1 MSANTAF
8 SSAHRIYVKSLY
20 KRYLTNSLDWCINRP
35 LWREQAMLIR
45 AEFEKNRYCREF
57 EPPSV
62 RTILMM
68 HICSDVTDPRA
79 LAEILERAERDLV
92 ARRHPDPY
100 IGQFNIP
107 SPRYTPLIPT
117 HSSFLPWWY
126 KMVCIHLPDS

>member
-1 MSANTAF
+1 MARAGDADSGGIREEPVL
-8 SSAHRIYVKSLY
+8 SRI
-20 KRYLTNSLDWCINRP
+20 RT
-35 LWREQAMLIR
+35 
-45 AEFEKNRYCREF
+45 
-57 EPPSV
+57 PSV